1 MSKTIDERVVSM
13 QFDNGQ
19 FEKNVSASI
28 KSVDNLKKS
37 LNFDG
42 VSKGLDD
49 VSRST
54 KGVDMSSL
62 GSAVETVRTKFSA
75 LQVMAVTALA
85 NISNS
90 AVNAGKRLV
99 SAFTIEP
106 ISTGFNEFE
115 LKMGSV
121 QTIMA
126 STGESLGTVNKY
138 LEELNL
144 YSDKTI
150 YSFSDMTTNIGKFTN
165 AGVKLED
172 AVAAI
177 KGVSNEAAVSGANAN
192 EASRAMYNF
201 AQALSAGYVKL
212 IDWKSIENANMA
224 TVEFKQQLIDTGLEL
239 GTLVKVGDKYKT
251 TTTDANGKVS
261 DLFDSTSNFNEA
273 LSNQWM
279 TSEVLITT
287 LGKYA
292 DETTDIGK
300 KAYAAAQD
308 VKTFSMMMDTLKEAA
323 QSGWA
328 QTWEILVGDFEEGK
342 KLWTDLSEY
351 FGDLISKSAEA
362 RNNVLQGWKD
372 KGGRTMAIDAIK
384 NAFNGLLSVLKPI
397 KEAFNEVLPPMTA
410 KRLLELTARIKEF
423 TSKLKLS
430 SEQAEKVKSI
440 FKGVFSTVK
449 IGLNIIKNIIV
460 FIGKVFKSLSG
471 LHGSLLNAGAS
482 LGDWIAGVSDSVS
495 ETNIFG
501 KVLDKIVSVIRK
513 VIDVL
518 GKGIAKLKEFAKAIR
533 AKIETKGFQAF
544 LGILNA
550 IWSGI
555 KKVGLAVA
563 KVMGTIG
570 NAIGEAFRNG
580 DIKSL
585 IDIVNGG
592 IITGILLKIKNWANS
607 LKSGLGFIDSIKAVL
622 SSVQDS
628 LVEWQKNIKADT
640 LLKIA
645 AAIAILVA
653 ALWVLSGIDQEKL
666 TNGLFGITVL
676 FIELTAVMKAFEKVS
691 TDKKGARKAATMMIG
706 MSVAVLI
713 LASAV
718 KKLSG
723 ISWEGLAKG
732 VAAVGLLMAELVGAL
747 KLMSMG
753 DNKKAAK
760 GATQMVIMAAALKI
774 LASVCKDLSKLS
786 WEGLAKGVAGI
797 GALLLEFVGFQ
808 KLMQMVKPKKML
820 TSSVALV
827 IMGAAMEIFAN
838 VCNKFSKMSW
848 GGLAKAGSAIGG
860 ILLLAAGFQKLSS
873 YSSKIMR
880 SSVSLILIGAAMEIF
895 ANVCK
900 KFGNMEWKALGKA
913 GAAIAGILVLA
924 AGFALLAGM
933 SNKMAASA
941 ASLIL
946 IGIAMELF
954 ANVCKKF
961 GSMEWEALGKAGVA
975 IAGILALA
983 AGFVLLAGMSN
994 KMAASAAS
1002 LILISIALAIL
1013 TPILKS
1019 LGSMSWRDIAAGL
1032 IALAGAF
1039 AVIGLAGKFL
1049 EPVVPAILKLS
1060 VAMAIFGVGVA
1071 IFAAGVLALTT
1082 VTAAGATAIVA
1093 ALHIIIIGI
1102 LELIPSIVGA
1112 LTDAVLA
1119 LCEVFIKCVPAIGK
1133 AIYTLIIEIVK
1144 ILVECIPTFV
1154 DGVLQMIVGV
1164 LDGLVKYTPTI
1175 VDKIFQFLVALLE
1188 GVARNLPALIQAVV
1202 DVVMALCTG
1211 VIDALK
1217 SIDPDIL
1224 VKGLLSVGFISA
1236 IMVALSAMSALA
1248 PAAMAGVVGFG
1259 LVIGELALV
1268 LAALGKLSEI
1278 PGLEKAIDD
1287 GGGLL
1292 QKVGTAIGKFVGGIA
1307 GGLAE
1312 GATASLPAVGKNL
1325 SSFMKEVQPF
1335 IEGAKSIDPTA
1346 LEGVKSLVDII
1357 LALTGAN
1364 IIDAIGT
1371 WLTGESALDKFGE
1384 QIAEFGPNIKAYADS
1399 VSGINASAVEA
1410 SVTAAKCLSE
1420 LANNLPNSG
1429 GLLGAIVGEN
1439 DIGVFGEQLI
1449 PFAEGMKTYSDAIV
1463 GFNSSAVISSAEA
1476 ATALAEMAKI
1486 VPNEGGVVAWFTGEN
1501 SISKFGNDLVDL
1513 GKGLKDYSDTIVGL
1527 NSSAIISSVEA
1538 ATALAEM
1545 AKIVPNEGGVAA
1557 WFAGEN
1563 SISKF
1568 GYDLVQLAIGLKS
1581 YSDIITG
1588 FNSSAV
1594 IASADAAKSLAEM
1607 TATIPNE
1614 GGVVAW
1620 FTGENSIAKF
1630 ASQLPTLGVGLLA
1643 FSTSMDGINA
1653 ENLAA
1658 GTSAAKSLADMASVI
1673 PNEGGVVAWFAGDN
1687 SIANFASQLPLLGSG
1702 LLSFSTSVTGV
1713 NASAV
1718 TAAASA
1724 AKSLAEMTT
1733 FIPNEG
1739 GIKSWF
1745 SGESGVATFAAN
1757 LPALGSGLLSFSTS
1771 VTGIQ
1776 TESVTA
1782 AASAAKSLAEMTTF
1796 IPNEGGIKVW
1806 FSGESGVAAF
1816 AANLPL
1822 LGLGLLGFATATA
1835 GITAENVT
1843 AAATAAKSLAEMTTF
1858 IPNEGGIK
1866 SWFSGESGVATFSD
1880 NLPKLG
1886 DALKKFSISVDG
1898 INAENV
1904 SAASQAAKNLGEMTA
1919 TIPNEGGIKAWF
1931 SGESGVATFSD
1942 NLPKLGDALKKFS
1955 ISVDG
1960 INAENVTAAAKAA
1973 KNLAEMSKTAPDNTS
1988 KLISF
1993 GTNLNTFGEKLKTY
2007 FETTSNITPDAV
2019 KASNDINKAIT
2030 SIGTNADA
2038 GKLKTLS
2045 ESIKTLTGTLKEC
2058 SKIKESSTSGF
2069 VNAVKRLGTL
2079 TIDEMVKTFK
2089 NGSSEMVNC
2098 GKNLISK
2105 FIDGLNNKG
2114 KSINNACAKLVSK
2127 CASGINDKYKD
2138 FKSAGSYLV
2147 DGFANGISANT
2158 WKAEVKARAMAKAAE
2173 EAAKS
2178 ELDSHSPSR
2187 VFEKIGRYVPEGF
2200 ARGIDK
2206 LSWMAK
2212 NSSKIMAD
2220 GAIEGTKNAISRI
2233 ADAVNSDIDAQ
2244 PVISP
2249 VLDLSDVKSGAAAM
2263 NSLFSTNPS
2272 VGVLSNVGTISTMMN
2287 RRSQNGA
2294 NDDVISAIDGLR
2306 KELGNVGNTSYN
2318 INGITYDD
2326 GSNITEAIRTIVR
2339 AAKVER
2345 RV

>member
-384 NAFNGLLSVLKPI
+384 NAFDGLLSVLKPI
-397 KEAFNEVLPPMTA
+397 KEAFNEVFPPMTA

-482 LGDWIAGVSDSVS
+482 LGDWITGVSDSVS

-501 KVLDKIVSVIRK
+501 KVLDKIVNIIRK

-533 AKIETKGFQAF
+533 AKIETKGFQTF

-585 IDIVNGG
+585 IDIINGG
-592 IITGILLKIKNWANS
+592 IITGILLKIKKWANG
-607 LKSGLGFIDSIKAVL
+607 LKSSLGFIDSIKAVL

-666 TNGLFGITVL
+666 TNGLFGITIL

-691 TDKKGARKAATMMIG
+691 TDKKGAGKAATMMIG

-713 LASAV
+713 LASAM
-718 KKLSG
+718 KKLSVLDWDG
-723 ISWEGLAKG
+723 VLKGL
-732 VAAVGLLMAELVGAL
+732 VAIIVLSSVLVGAMALLSKVL
-747 KLMSMG
+747 KSSEKIFSISKDGLFSSKNEQKLVSVGLAMI
-753 DNKKAAK
+753 A
-760 GATQMVIMAAALKI
+760 MAAALKI
-774 LASVCKDLSKLS
+774 LASACVDLGSLDWGQLARGLVGVIGLMAVAAGAMIALSKFAGSSEKIFSITKKGIFSSKNKKNLVSVGIALIAMAAAMKIFASAAKDFADIS
-786 WEGLAKGVAGI
+786 WEGLGKAGAAIAGI
-797 GALLLEFVGFQ
+797 LVLVVGFN
-808 KLMQMVKPKKML
+808 KLCDLVKGDMSKN
-820 TSSVALV
+820 
-827 IMGAAMEIFAN
+827 AA
-838 VCNKFSKMSW
+838 
-848 GGLAKAGSAIGG
+848 
-860 ILLLAAGFQKLSS
+860 
-873 YSSKIMR
+873 
-880 SSVSLILIGAAMEIF
+880 SLIILGVAMEIF

-900 KFGNMEWKALGKA
+900 KFGSMEWEALGKA
-913 GAAIAGILVLA
+913 GAAIAGILLLA

-954 ANVCKKF
+954 ANICKKF

-983 AGFVLLAGMSN
+983 AGFALLAGMSN

-1002 LILISIALAIL
+1002 LILIGIAMAIL

-1019 LGSMSWRDIAAGL
+1019 LGSMSWRVIAAGL

-1060 VAMAIFGVGVA
+1060 IAMAIFGVGVA

-1164 LDGLVKYTPTI
+1164 LDGLVKYMPTI
-1175 VDKIFQFLVALLE
+1175 VDKIFQFLIALLE

-1312 GATASLPAVGKNL
+1312 GVTASLPAVGKNL

-1420 LANNLPNSG
+1420 LAHNLPNSG

-1449 PFAEGMKTYSDAIV
+1449 PFAEGMKTYSDTIV

-1568 GYDLVQLAIGLKS
+1568 GFDLVQLATGLKS

-1594 IASADAAKSLAEM
+1594 IASTDAAKSLAEM

-1702 LLSFSTSVTGV
+1702 LLNFSTSVTGV
-1713 NASAV
+1713 NASA
-1718 TAAASA
+1718 
-1724 AKSLAEMTT
+1724 
-1733 FIPNEG
+1733 
-1739 GIKSWF
+1739 
-1745 SGESGVATFAAN
+1745 
-1757 LPALGSGLLSFSTS
+1757 
-1771 VTGIQ
+1771 
-1776 TESVTA
+1776 
-1782 AASAAKSLAEMTTF
+1782 
-1796 IPNEGGIKVW
+1796 
-1806 FSGESGVAAF
+1806 
-1816 AANLPL
+1816 
-1822 LGLGLLGFATATA
+1822 
-1835 GITAENVT
+1835 VT

-1858 IPNEGGIK
+1858 IPNEGGLK
-1866 SWFSGESGVATFSD
+1866 SWFSGESGVAAFAA
-1880 NLPKLG
+1880 NLPLLG
-1886 DALKKFSISVDG
+1886 LGLFGFAAATAGITAESVT
-1898 INAENV
+1898 
-1904 SAASQAAKNLGEMTA
+1904 AAATAAKSLAEMT
-1919 TIPNEGGIKAWF
+1919 TFIPTEGGLKSWFSGESGVAAFAANLPLLGLGLFGFAAATAGITAESVTAAATAAKSLAEMTTFIPTEGGLKAWF
-1931 SGESGVATFSD
+1931 SGESGVATFSE
-1942 NLPKLGDALKKFS
+1942 NLPKLGDDLKQFS
-1955 ISVDG
+1955 DSVYG
-1960 INAENVTAAAKAA
+1960 IEAENVTAAAKAA
-1973 KNLAEMSKTAPDNTS
+1973 KDLAEMSKTAPDNTS

-2079 TIDEMVKTFK
+2079 TIDEMVKTFN

-2114 KSINNACAKLVSK
+2114 KSINDACAKLVSK

-2147 DGFANGISANT
+2147 EGFANGISAST
-2158 WKAEVKARAMAKAAE
+2158 WKAEAKARAMAKAAE

-2187 VFEKIGRYVPEGF
+2187 VFEKIGKYVPEGF

-2212 NSSKIMAD
+2212 DSSKIMAD